1 MKSDLFTF
9 GEALSVFISTD
20 TDSVMS
26 ARKFER
32 VTAGSEVNVAVTLS
46 RLGLK
51 PAYFSRFGND
61 QLGSVM
67 LADIQA
73 QGVDVTIAKRVNSFT
88 AAMVRNPGRTAPVE
102 ISYLRKGSAASTIEP
117 EDILDLYISSSRWLH
132 ATGITCAISQ
142 SGAATVK
149 HALTK
154 AASLGVKSSFDLNLR
169 RKLWSEAD
177 AKKTLQPLAENI
189 EFLIGGEDEYQV
201 VFGSSDAKKVLIE
214 ANKRACKIAV
224 MTKGDQPMR
233 YAIGGVYGEITPP
246 KVVAVDPVGSGDA
259 FTGGSI
265 AGLLSGMSEIDALKQ
280 GSMCGALVA
289 SMFGDWSGIPTGANG
304 VIDQAI
310 AEKLGS
316 KK

>member
-1 MKSDLFTF
+1 MGKSTMPSWEGIAIELP
-9 GEALSVFISTD
+9 
-20 TDSVMS
+20 
-26 ARKFER
+26 
-32 VTAGSEVNVAVTLS
+32 
-46 RLGLK
+46 RLD
-51 PAYFSRFGND
+51 A
-61 QLGSVM
+61 
-67 LADIQA
+67 
-73 QGVDVTIAKRVNSFT
+73 
-88 AAMVRNPGRTAPVE
+88 
-102 ISYLRKGSAASTIEP
+102 
-117 EDILDLYISSSRWLH
+117 
-132 ATGITCAISQ
+132 
-142 SGAATVK
+142 
-149 HALTK
+149 
-154 AASLGVKSSFDLNLR
+154 
-169 RKLWSEAD
+169 SEAD

-214 ANKRACKIAV
+214 ANNRGCRIAV

-233 YAIGGVYGEITPP
+233 YAIGGEYGEITPP

-289 SMFGDWSGIPTGANG
+289 SMFGDWDGIPTGTNG

>member
-1 MKSDLFTF
+1 
-9 GEALSVFISTD
+9 
-20 TDSVMS
+20 MS
-26 ARKFER
+26 ATKFER
-32 VTAGSEVNVAVTLS
+32 VTAGAEVNVAVTLS

-51 PAYFSRFGND
+51 SQYFSRFGND

-67 LADIQA
+67 LADIEA
-73 QGVDVTIAKRVNSFT
+73 EGVDVSLTKRVDSFT

-117 EDILDLYISSSRWLH
+117 ADILDAYISSTRWLH
-132 ATGITCAISQ
+132 TTGITCAISQ
-142 SGAATVK
+142 TGEATVK
-149 HALTK
+149 HALKK
-154 AASLGVKSSFDLNLR
+154 ASDLGVKTSLDLNLR

-177 AKKTLQPLAENI
+177 AKKALQPLAENI
-189 EFLIGGEDEYQV
+189 ELLIGGEDEYQV
-201 VFGSSDAKKVLIE
+201 VFGSSDPKKVLIE
-214 ANKRACKIAV
+214 ANNRGCKIAV

-233 YAIGGVYGEITPP
+233 YAIGGEYGEITPP

-265 AGLLSGMSEIDALKQ
+265 AGLLSGMGELDALKQ

-289 SMFGDWSGIPTGANG
+289 SMFGDWTGIPTGSGG
-304 VIDQAI
+304 VIDQVI

-316 KK
+316 K

>member
-1 MKSDLFTF
+1 LKTDLFTF
-9 GEALSVFISTD
+9 GEVLSVFISSD

-26 ARKFER
+26 ATKFER
-32 VTAGSEVNVAVTLS
+32 VTAGAEVNVAVTLS

-51 PAYFSRFGND
+51 SQYFSRFGND

-67 LADIQA
+67 LADIEA
-73 QGVDVTIAKRVNSFT
+73 EGVDVSLAKRVESFT

-117 EDILDLYISSSRWLH
+117 ADILDAYISSTRWLH
-132 ATGITCAISQ
+132 TTGITCAISQ
-142 SGAATVK
+142 TGEATVK
-149 HALTK
+149 HALKK
-154 AASLGVKSSFDLNLR
+154 ASDLGVKTSLDLNLR

-177 AKKTLQPLAENI
+177 AKKALQPLAKNI
-189 EFLIGGEDEYQV
+189 ELLIGGEDEYQV

-214 ANKRACKIAV
+214 ANNRGCKIAV

-233 YAIGGVYGEITPP
+233 YAIGGEYGEITPP

-265 AGLLSGMSEIDALKQ
+265 AGLLSGMGELDALEQ

-289 SMFGDWSGIPTGANG
+289 SMFGDWTGIPTGSGG
-304 VIDQAI
+304 VIDQVI

-316 KK
+316 K